1 MIFLAQTDT
10 TAGFLSKDYKELNRA
25 KRREQDQPCVLAT
38 AKFSELKN
46 FVRVPQKFK
55 NFVRRAKKT
64 TFIYANSTLS
74 LAALELGAES
84 FEKSPCSESAQPP
97 VDTTSS
103 RMISLQSE
111 PSLQN
116 SEALEGSSRREGE
129 ISVPQDV
136 SAPKSKTSIISN
148 SSSQK
153 NEALA
158 LEISSPREP
167 QEFNAPLKNLSLK
180 KSEALPRS
188 GSSALEIWGGSSRPL
203 GGEAVLPRSPLILQG
218 EAAERKISS
227 PQKFKAS
234 PQKDLSLPSGEAACV
249 RGGEAL
255 KSPAIRVV
263 QDCVHAKFLAHMGA
277 MFSTS
282 ANLHGQK
289 FDLAAAKEIADVIA
303 DESFYEAAPSKIFKI
318 SNSAIKK
325 IR

>member
-74 LAALELGAES
+74 LTALELGAES
-84 FEKSPCSESAQPP
+84 FEKSSCSESAQPP

-103 RMISLQSE
+103 RISLQSE

-116 SEALEGSSRREGE
+116 GEALEGSSQREDE
-129 ISVPQDV
+129 ISVPQNV

-158 LEISSPREP
+158 LEILSPREP
-167 QEFNAPLKNLSLK
+167 QEWKALLKNSSLK
-180 KSEALPRS
+180 KKRGVAPQR
-188 GSSALEIWGGSSRPL
+188 
-203 GGEAVLPRSPLILQG
+203 LI
-218 EAAERKISS
+218 
-227 PQKFKAS
+227 
-234 PQKDLSLPSGEAACV
+234 CV
-249 RGGEAL
+249 RN
-255 KSPAIRVV
+255 
-263 QDCVHAKFLAHMGA
+263 MGRLIA
-277 MFSTS
+277 TARRGS
-282 ANLHGQK
+282 G
-289 FDLAAAKEIADVIA
+289 IADKPINIA
-303 DESFYEAAPSKIFKI
+303 
-318 SNSAIKK
+318 
-325 IR
+325 RRGGGV

>member
-74 LAALELGAES
+74 LTALELGAES

-103 RMISLQSE
+103 RISLQSE

-116 SEALEGSSRREGE
+116 GEVLEGSSQREDE
-129 ISVPQDV
+129 TSVPQNV
-136 SAPKSKTSIISN
+136 SAPKNKTSIISN
-148 SSSQK
+148 LSSQK

-167 QEFNAPLKNLSLK
+167 QEFNAPLKSLSLK
-180 KSEALPRS
+180 KSEALPRR
-188 GSSALEIWGGSSRPL
+188 GSSALEIWGGSSRLP
-203 GGEAVLPRSPLILQG
+203 GGKAVLPTGPLILQG
-218 EAAERKISS
+218 EEAGCKISS

-234 PQKDLSLPSGEAACV
+234 PRRDLSLPSGAAACV

-263 QDCVHAKFLAHMGA
+263 QDCAHAKFLAHMGA
-277 MFSTS
+277 MLSTS

-289 FDLAAAKEIADVIA
+289 FDLAAAKEIADVVA

-318 SNSAIKK
+318 SKSAIKK

>member
-25 KRREQDQPCVLAT
+25 KKREQDQPCVLAT

-74 LAALELGAES
+74 LTALELGAES
-84 FEKSPCSESAQPP
+84 FEKSSCSESTQPP

-103 RMISLQSE
+103 RIPLQSE

-116 SEALEGSSRREGE
+116 GEALEGSSQHDAET
-129 ISVPQDV
+129 SVPQDV
-136 SAPKSKTSIISN
+136 SAPRNKTSIISN
-148 SSSQK
+148 LSSQK
-153 NEALA
+153 NEALPP
-158 LEISSPREP
+158 EISSPR
-167 QEFNAPLKNLSLK
+167 
-180 KSEALPRS
+180 R
-188 GSSALEIWGGSSRPL
+188 
-203 GGEAVLPRSPLILQG
+203 
-218 EAAERKISS
+218 
-227 PQKFKAS
+227 
-234 PQKDLSLPSGEAACV
+234 DLSLPSGEAACM

-263 QDCVHAKFLAHMGA
+263 QDCAHAKFLAHMGA

-318 SNSAIKK
+318 SKSAIKK

>member
-74 LAALELGAES
+74 LTALELGAES

-103 RMISLQSE
+103 RISLQSE

-116 SEALEGSSRREGE
+116 GEVLEGSSQREDE
-129 ISVPQDV
+129 TSVPQNV
-136 SAPKSKTSIISN
+136 SAPKNKTSIISN
-148 SSSQK
+148 LSSQK

-167 QEFNAPLKNLSLK
+167 QEFNAPLKSLSLK
-180 KSEALPRS
+180 KSEALPRR
-188 GSSALEIWGGSSRPL
+188 GSSALEIWGGSSRLP
-203 GGEAVLPRSPLILQG
+203 GGEAVLPTGPLILQG
-218 EAAERKISS
+218 EEAGCKISS

-234 PQKDLSLPSGEAACV
+234 PRRDLSLPSGAAACV

-263 QDCVHAKFLAHMGA
+263 QDCAHAKFLAHMGA

-289 FDLAAAKEIADVIA
+289 FDLAAAKEIADVVA

-318 SNSAIKK
+318 SKSAIKK

>member
-25 KRREQDQPCVLAT
+25 KRREEDQPCVLAT

-103 RMISLQSE
+103 RIFLQSE

-116 SEALEGSSRREGE
+116 GEALEGSSQHDAETP
-129 ISVPQDV
+129 VPQDV
-136 SAPKSKTSIISN
+136 SAPKNTSIISN
-148 SSSQK
+148 SSLQK

-158 LEISSPREP
+158 LEILSSREP
-167 QEFNAPLKNLSLK
+167 QEWKAPLKNLSLK
-180 KSEALPRS
+180 KSDALPRR

-203 GGEAVLPRSPLILQG
+203 GGAAVLPTSPLILQG
-218 EAAERKISS
+218 EAAGRKISS

-234 PQKDLSLPSGEAACV
+234 SRKDLSLPSGEAACA

-263 QDCVHAKFLAHMGA
+263 QDCAHAKFLAHMGA

-303 DESFYEAAPSKIFKI
+303 DESFCEAAPSKIFKI
-318 SNSAIKK
+318 SKSAIKK

>member
-74 LAALELGAES
+74 LTALELGAES
-84 FEKSPCSESAQPP
+84 FEKSLCSESTQPP

-103 RMISLQSE
+103 RISLQSE

-116 SEALEGSSRREGE
+116 DEALEGSSQHDAET
-129 ISVPQDV
+129 

-153 NEALA
+153 NEALP
-158 LEISSPREP
+158 LEISSP
-167 QEFNAPLKNLSLK
+167 QEFNAPLKNSSLK

-203 GGEAVLPRSPLILQG
+203 GGEAVLPTGPLILQG
-218 EAAERKISS
+218 EAAGRKISS

-234 PQKDLSLPSGEAACV
+234 PRKDLSLPSGEAACV
-249 RGGEAL
+249 RGGETL
-255 KSPAIRVV
+255 KTPAIRVV
-263 QDCVHAKFLAHMGA
+263 QDCAHAKFLAHMGA

-318 SNSAIKK
+318 SKSAIKK

>member
-74 LAALELGAES
+74 LTALELGAES

-103 RMISLQSE
+103 RIFLQSE
-111 PSLQN
+111 PSLRN
-116 SEALEGSSRREGE
+116 GEALEGSSQCEGE
-129 ISVPQDV
+129 ISVPQNV
-136 SAPKSKTSIISN
+136 SAPKNKTSIISN
-148 SSSQK
+148 LSSQK

-158 LEISSPREP
+158 LEISSP

-203 GGEAVLPRSPLILQG
+203 GGEAVLPTSPLILQG
-218 EAAERKISS
+218 EEAGCKISS

-234 PQKDLSLPSGEAACV
+234 PRRDLSLPSGAAACV

-263 QDCVHAKFLAHMGA
+263 QDCAHAKFLAHMGA

-318 SNSAIKK
+318 SKSAIKK

>member
-1 MIFLAQTDT
+1 M
-10 TAGFLSKDYKELNRA
+10 
-25 KRREQDQPCVLAT
+25 LAT

-103 RMISLQSE
+103 RIFLQSE

-116 SEALEGSSRREGE
+116 GEALEGSSQHDAET
-129 ISVPQDV
+129 SVPQDV
-136 SAPKSKTSIISN
+136 SAPKNTSIISN
-148 SSSQK
+148 SSLQK

-158 LEISSPREP
+158 LEILSSREP
-167 QEFNAPLKNLSLK
+167 QEWKAPLKNLSLK
-180 KSEALPRS
+180 KSDALPRR

-203 GGEAVLPRSPLILQG
+203 GGAAVLPTSPLILQG
-218 EAAERKISS
+218 EAAGRKISS

-234 PQKDLSLPSGEAACV
+234 SRKDLSLPSGEAACA

-263 QDCVHAKFLAHMGA
+263 QDCAHAKFLAHMGA

-303 DESFYEAAPSKIFKI
+303 DESFCEAAPSKIFKI
-318 SNSAIKK
+318 SKSAIKK

>member
-25 KRREQDQPCVLAT
+25 KKREQDQPCVLAT

-74 LAALELGAES
+74 LTALELDAES
-84 FEKSPCSESAQPP
+84 FEKSSCSESVQPLE
-97 VDTTSS
+97 DATSS
-103 RMISLQSE
+103 RISLQSE
-111 PSLQN
+111 SSLQN
-116 SEALEGSSRREGE
+116 GEALEGSSQREDE
-129 ISVPQDV
+129 TSVPQNV
-136 SAPKSKTSIISN
+136 SAPKNKTSIISN
-148 SSSQK
+148 LSSQK

-158 LEISSPREP
+158 LEISSSREP

-180 KSEALPRS
+180 KSETLPRS

-203 GGEAVLPRSPLILQG
+203 GEEAALPTGPLILQG
-218 EAAERKISS
+218 EAARRKISS

-234 PQKDLSLPSGEAACV
+234 PRRDLSLPSGEAACM
-249 RGGEAL
+249 RGGATL

-263 QDCVHAKFLAHMGA
+263 QDCAHAKFLAHMGA

-318 SNSAIKK
+318 SKSAIKK

>member
-25 KRREQDQPCVLAT
+25 KKREQDQPCVLAT

-74 LAALELGAES
+74 LTTLDLGAES

-103 RMISLQSE
+103 RISLQSE

-116 SEALEGSSRREGE
+116 GEALEGSSQREDK

-136 SAPKSKTSIISN
+136 SAPKNKTSIISN
-148 SSSQK
+148 LSSQK

-158 LEISSPREP
+158 LEISSP
-167 QEFNAPLKNLSLK
+167 QEFNAPLKNSSLK
-180 KSEALPRS
+180 KDETLPRR

-203 GGEAVLPRSPLILQG
+203 GEEAALPTGPLILQG
-218 EAAERKISS
+218 EAARRKISS
-227 PQKFKAS
+227 PQKFKTS
-234 PQKDLSLPSGEAACV
+234 PRKDLSLPSGEAACV

-263 QDCVHAKFLAHMGA
+263 QDCAHAKFLAHMGA

-318 SNSAIKK
+318 SKSAIKK

>member
-74 LAALELGAES
+74 LTALGLGAES
-84 FEKSPCSESAQPP
+84 FEKFPCSESTQPP

-103 RMISLQSE
+103 RISLQSE

-116 SEALEGSSRREGE
+116 GEALEGSLWREGE
-129 ISVPQDV
+129 TSVPQDV
-136 SAPKSKTSIISN
+136 SAPKNTSIISN
-148 SSSQK
+148 SSLQK
-153 NEALA
+153 NEAPPP
-158 LEISSPREP
+158 EILSSREP
-167 QEFNAPLKNLSLK
+167 QEWKAPLKNLSLK
-180 KSEALPRS
+180 KSETLPRR
-188 GSSALEIWGGSSRPL
+188 GSSALEIWGGSSRLL
-203 GGEAVLPRSPLILQG
+203 GGEAVLPTSPLILQG
-218 EAAERKISS
+218 EAAGREISS

-234 PQKDLSLPSGEAACV
+234 PRKDLSLPSGEAACM

-263 QDCVHAKFLAHMGA
+263 QDCAHAKFLAHMGA

-303 DESFYEAAPSKIFKI
+303 DENFYEAAPSKIFKI
-318 SNSAIKK
+318 SKSAIKK

>member
-74 LAALELGAES
+74 LTALELGAES
-84 FEKSPCSESAQPP
+84 FEKSSRSESTQPLE
-97 VDTTSS
+97 DATSS
-103 RMISLQSE
+103 RISLQSE

-116 SEALEGSSRREGE
+116 GETLECSSRREDE
-129 ISVPQDV
+129 TSVPQNV

-158 LEISSPREP
+158 LEISSP

-180 KSEALPRS
+180 KSEALPRR

-203 GGEAVLPRSPLILQG
+203 GGEAVLPTGPLILQG
-218 EAAERKISS
+218 EAARRKISS

-234 PQKDLSLPSGEAACV
+234 PRRDLSLPSGAAACV
-249 RGGEAL
+249 RGEEAL

-263 QDCVHAKFLAHMGA
+263 QDCAHAKFLAHMGA

-318 SNSAIKK
+318 SKSAIKK

>member
-64 TFIYANSTLS
+64 TFIYVNSTLS
-74 LAALELGAES
+74 LTALELGAES
-84 FEKSPCSESAQPP
+84 FEKSPCSESTQPP
-97 VDTTSS
+97 VDATSS
-103 RMISLQSE
+103 RISLQSE

-116 SEALEGSSRREGE
+116 GEALEGSSRREDE
-129 ISVPQDV
+129 TSVPQNV
-136 SAPKSKTSIISN
+136 SAPKNKTSIISN

-158 LEISSPREP
+158 LEISSSREP

-203 GGEAVLPRSPLILQG
+203 GGEAVLPTGPLILQG
-218 EAAERKISS
+218 EAAQRKISS

-234 PQKDLSLPSGEAACV
+234 PRRDLSLPSGEAACV
-249 RGGEAL
+249 RGGETL

-263 QDCVHAKFLAHMGA
+263 QDCAHAKFLAHMGA

-289 FDLAAAKEIADVIA
+289 FDLAAAKEIADAIA
-303 DESFYEAAPSKIFKI
+303 DENFYEAAPSKIFKI
-318 SNSAIKK
+318 SKSTIKK

>member
-74 LAALELGAES
+74 LTALELGAES

-103 RMISLQSE
+103 RISLQSE

-116 SEALEGSSRREGE
+116 GEVLEGSSQREDE
-129 ISVPQDV
+129 TSVPQNV
-136 SAPKSKTSIISN
+136 SAPKNKTSIISN
-148 SSSQK
+148 LSSQK

-167 QEFNAPLKNLSLK
+167 QEFNAPLKSLSLK
-180 KSEALPRS
+180 KSEALPRR
-188 GSSALEIWGGSSRPL
+188 GSSALEIWGGSSRLP
-203 GGEAVLPRSPLILQG
+203 GGEAVLPTGPLILQG
-218 EAAERKISS
+218 EEAGCKISS

-234 PQKDLSLPSGEAACV
+234 PRRDLSLPSGAAACV
-249 RGGEAL
+249 RGEEAL

-263 QDCVHAKFLAHMGA
+263 QDCAHAKFLAHMGA

-289 FDLAAAKEIADVIA
+289 FDLAAAKEIADVVA

-318 SNSAIKK
+318 SKSAIKK

>member
-10 TAGFLSKDYKELNRA
+10 TAGFLSKDYKELNHA
-25 KRREQDQPCVLAT
+25 KRREQDQPCVLTT

-74 LAALELGAES
+74 LTALELGAES
-84 FEKSPCSESAQPP
+84 FEKSSCSESAQPP

-103 RMISLQSE
+103 RISLQNE

-116 SEALEGSSRREGE
+116 GEALEGSSQRDAET
-129 ISVPQDV
+129 SVPQGV
-136 SAPKSKTSIISN
+136 SAPKNKTSIISN

-158 LEISSPREP
+158 LEISSP
-167 QEFNAPLKNLSLK
+167 QEFNAPLKNSSLK

-203 GGEAVLPRSPLILQG
+203 GEEAALPTGPLILQG
-218 EAAERKISS
+218 EAARRKISS

-234 PQKDLSLPSGEAACV
+234 PRRDLSLPSGEAACV
-249 RGGEAL
+249 RGGETL

-263 QDCVHAKFLAHMGA
+263 QDCAHAKFLAHMGA

-303 DESFYEAAPSKIFKI
+303 DESFYEAVPSKIFKI
-318 SNSAIKK
+318 SKSAIKK

>member
-25 KRREQDQPCVLAT
+25 KRREEDQPCVLAT

-84 FEKSPCSESAQPP
+84 FEKSSYSESAQSLE
-97 VDTTSS
+97 DATSS
-103 RMISLQSE
+103 KISLQSE
-111 PSLQN
+111 PYLQN
-116 SEALEGSSRREGE
+116 SEAFEGSSQREGE
-129 ISVPQDV
+129 TSVPQDV

-153 NEALA
+153 NEAPPP
-158 LEISSPREP
+158 EISSPREL
-167 QEFNAPLKNLSLK
+167 QEWKVPLKNASLK
-180 KSEALPRS
+180 KSEALPRR
-188 GSSALEIWGGSSRPL
+188 GSSALEIWGSSSRPL
-203 GGEAVLPRSPLILQG
+203 DGEAVLPIGPLILQG
-218 EAAERKISS
+218 EAAGRKISS

-234 PQKDLSLPSGEAACV
+234 PRKDLSLPSGAAACV

-263 QDCVHAKFLAHMGA
+263 QDCAHAKFLAHMGA

-318 SNSAIKK
+318 SKSAIKK

>member
-74 LAALELGAES
+74 LTALELGAES
-84 FEKSPCSESAQPP
+84 FEKSSCSESAQPP

-103 RMISLQSE
+103 RISLQSE

-116 SEALEGSSRREGE
+116 GEALEGSSQHDAET
-129 ISVPQDV
+129 SVPQDV
-136 SAPKSKTSIISN
+136 SAPKNTSIISN

-153 NEALA
+153 DEALP

-180 KSEALPRS
+180 KSEALPRR
-188 GSSALEIWGGSSRPL
+188 GSSASEIWGGSSRPP
-203 GGEAVLPRSPLILQG
+203 GGEAVLPTGPLILQG
-218 EAAERKISS
+218 EAAGCEISS

-234 PQKDLSLPSGEAACV
+234 PRKDLSLPSGAA
-249 RGGEAL
+249 AL
-255 KSPAIRVV
+255 QSPAIRVV
-263 QDCVHAKFLAHMGA
+263 QDCAHAKFLAHMGA

-318 SNSAIKK
+318 SKSAIKK

>member
-64 TFIYANSTLS
+64 TFIYVNSTLS
-74 LAALELGAES
+74 LTVLELGAES
-84 FEKSPCSESAQPP
+84 FEKSPCSESTQPP

-103 RMISLQSE
+103 RISLQSE

-116 SEALEGSSRREGE
+116 GEALEGSSQHDAET
-129 ISVPQDV
+129 SVPQNV
-136 SAPKSKTSIISN
+136 SAPKNKTSIISN

-158 LEISSPREP
+158 LEISSSREP
-167 QEFNAPLKNLSLK
+167 QEWKAPLKNSSLK

-203 GGEAVLPRSPLILQG
+203 GGEAVLPTGPLILQG
-218 EAAERKISS
+218 EAAQRKISS

-249 RGGEAL
+249 RGGETL

-263 QDCVHAKFLAHMGA
+263 QDCAHAKFLAHMGA

-318 SNSAIKK
+318 SKSAIKK

>member
-74 LAALELGAES
+74 LTALELGAES
-84 FEKSPCSESAQPP
+84 FEKSSCSESTQPLE
-97 VDTTSS
+97 DATSS
-103 RMISLQSE
+103 KISLQSE
-111 PSLQN
+111 PFLQN
-116 SEALEGSSRREGE
+116 GEALEGSSRREGE

-136 SAPKSKTSIISN
+136 SAPKNKTSIISN

-153 NEALA
+153 NEALL
-158 LEISSPREP
+158 LEILSSR
-167 QEFNAPLKNLSLK
+167 EFNAPLKNLSLK
-180 KSEALPRS
+180 KSETLPRS
-188 GSSALEIWGGSSRPL
+188 SSSALEIWGGSSRPL
-203 GGEAVLPRSPLILQG
+203 GGEAVLQTGPLILQG
-218 EAAERKISS
+218 EAAGRKISS
-227 PQKFKAS
+227 PR
-234 PQKDLSLPSGEAACV
+234 KDLSLPSGTAACV
-249 RGGEAL
+249 RGGETL

-263 QDCVHAKFLAHMGA
+263 QDCAHAKFLAHMGA

-318 SNSAIKK
+318 SKSAIKK

>member
-25 KRREQDQPCVLAT
+25 KKREQDQPCVLAT

-74 LAALELGAES
+74 LTTLDLGAES

-103 RMISLQSE
+103 RISLQSE

-116 SEALEGSSRREGE
+116 GEALEGSSQREDE

-136 SAPKSKTSIISN
+136 SAPKNKTSIISN
-148 SSSQK
+148 LSSQK

-158 LEISSPREP
+158 LEISSP
-167 QEFNAPLKNLSLK
+167 QEFNAPLKNSSLK
-180 KSEALPRS
+180 KDETLPRR

-203 GGEAVLPRSPLILQG
+203 GEEAALPTGPLILQ
-218 EAAERKISS
+218 
-227 PQKFKAS
+227 
-234 PQKDLSLPSGEAACV
+234 GEAACV

-263 QDCVHAKFLAHMGA
+263 QDCAHAKFLAHMGA

-318 SNSAIKK
+318 SKSAIKK

>member
-84 FEKSPCSESAQPP
+84 FEKSSCSESAQPLENA
-97 VDTTSS
+97 TSS
-103 RMISLQSE
+103 KISLQSE

-116 SEALEGSSRREGE
+116 GEAFEGSSQHDAET
-129 ISVPQDV
+129 SVPQDV

-158 LEISSPREP
+158 LE
-167 QEFNAPLKNLSLK
+167 
-180 KSEALPRS
+180 
-188 GSSALEIWGGSSRPL
+188 
-203 GGEAVLPRSPLILQG
+203 
-218 EAAERKISS
+218 ISS

-263 QDCVHAKFLAHMGA
+263 QDCAHAKFLAHMGA

-318 SNSAIKK
+318 SKSAIKK

>member
-10 TAGFLSKDYKELNRA
+10 TAGFLSKDFRELNRA
-25 KRREQDQPCVLAT
+25 KRREQDQPCVLTT

-74 LAALELGAES
+74 LTALELGAES
-84 FEKSPCSESAQPP
+84 FEKSSCSESAQPP

-103 RMISLQSE
+103 RISLQSE

-116 SEALEGSSRREGE
+116 GEALEGSSQREDE
-129 ISVPQDV
+129 TSVPQNV
-136 SAPKSKTSIISN
+136 SAPKNKTSIISN

-158 LEISSPREP
+158 LEISSP

-188 GSSALEIWGGSSRPL
+188 GSSALEIWGGSSRPP
-203 GGEAVLPRSPLILQG
+203 GGEAVLPTGPLILQG
-218 EAAERKISS
+218 EAAGRKISS

-234 PQKDLSLPSGEAACV
+234 PRRDLSLPSGEAACV

-263 QDCVHAKFLAHMGA
+263 QDCAHAKFLAHMGA

-289 FDLAAAKEIADVIA
+289 FDLTAAKEIADVIA

-318 SNSAIKK
+318 SKSAIKK

>member
-74 LAALELGAES
+74 LTALELGAES

-103 RMISLQSE
+103 RISLQSE

-116 SEALEGSSRREGE
+116 GEVLEGSSQREDE
-129 ISVPQDV
+129 TSVPQNV
-136 SAPKSKTSIISN
+136 SAPKNKTSIISN
-148 SSSQK
+148 LSSQK

-167 QEFNAPLKNLSLK
+167 QEFNAPLKSLSLK
-180 KSEALPRS
+180 KSEALPRR
-188 GSSALEIWGGSSRPL
+188 GSSALEIWGGSSRLP
-203 GGEAVLPRSPLILQG
+203 GGEAVLPTGPLILQG
-218 EAAERKISS
+218 EEAGCKISS

-234 PQKDLSLPSGEAACV
+234 PRRDLSLPSGEAACV
-249 RGGEAL
+249 RGGATL

-263 QDCVHAKFLAHMGA
+263 QDCAHAKFLAHMGA

-318 SNSAIKK
+318 SKSAIKK

>member
-74 LAALELGAES
+74 LTALELGAES
-84 FEKSPCSESAQPP
+84 FEKSLCSESAQPP

-103 RMISLQSE
+103 KISLQSGE
-111 PSLQN
+111 T
-116 SEALEGSSRREGE
+116 LEGPSRREGE
-129 ISVPQDV
+129 TSVPQNV
-136 SAPKSKTSIISN
+136 SAPKNKTSIISN

-153 NEALA
+153 NEALP

-180 KSEALPRS
+180 KSEALPRR
-188 GSSALEIWGGSSRPL
+188 GSSALEIWGGSSRPP
-203 GGEAVLPRSPLILQG
+203 GEEAVLPTGPLILQG
-218 EAAERKISS
+218 EEAGCKISS

-234 PQKDLSLPSGEAACV
+234 PRKDLSLPSGAAACV
-249 RGGEAL
+249 RGRAAL

-263 QDCVHAKFLAHMGA
+263 QDCAHAKFLAHMGA

-282 ANLHGQK
+282 ANLHEQK

-318 SNSAIKK
+318 SKSAIKK

>member
-25 KRREQDQPCVLAT
+25 KKREQDQPCVLAT

-74 LAALELGAES
+74 LTTLDLGAES
-84 FEKSPCSESAQPP
+84 FEKSPCSESTQPP

-103 RMISLQSE
+103 RISLQSE

-116 SEALEGSSRREGE
+116 GEALEGSSQREDE
-129 ISVPQDV
+129 TSVPQNV
-136 SAPKSKTSIISN
+136 SAPKNKTSIISN

-158 LEISSPREP
+158 LEISSP

-203 GGEAVLPRSPLILQG
+203 GEEAALPTGPLILQG
-218 EAAERKISS
+218 EAARRKISS

-234 PQKDLSLPSGEAACV
+234 PRRDLSLPSGEAACV
-249 RGGEAL
+249 RGGETL

-263 QDCVHAKFLAHMGA
+263 QDCAHAKFLAHMGA

-318 SNSAIKK
+318 SKSAIKK

>member
-74 LAALELGAES
+74 LTALELGAES
-84 FEKSPCSESAQPP
+84 FEKSSCSESTQPLE
-97 VDTTSS
+97 DATSS
-103 RMISLQSE
+103 RISLQSE

-116 SEALEGSSRREGE
+116 GEALEGSSQHDAET
-129 ISVPQDV
+129 SVPQDV

-158 LEISSPREP
+158 LEISSPQEP

-180 KSEALPRS
+180 KSEMLPRR

-203 GGEAVLPRSPLILQG
+203 GGEAVLPTGPLILQG
-218 EAAERKISS
+218 EAARRKISS

-234 PQKDLSLPSGEAACV
+234 PRKDLSLPSGAAACV

-263 QDCVHAKFLAHMGA
+263 QDCAHAKFLAHMGA

-318 SNSAIKK
+318 SKSAIKK

>member
-25 KRREQDQPCVLAT
+25 KRREEDQPCVLAT

-103 RMISLQSE
+103 RIFLQSE

-116 SEALEGSSRREGE
+116 GEALEGSSQHDAET
-129 ISVPQDV
+129 SVPQDV
-136 SAPKSKTSIISN
+136 SAPKNTSIISN
-148 SSSQK
+148 SSLQK

-158 LEISSPREP
+158 LEILSSREP
-167 QEFNAPLKNLSLK
+167 QEWKAPLKNLSLK
-180 KSEALPRS
+180 KSDALPRR

-203 GGEAVLPRSPLILQG
+203 GGAAVLPTSPLILQG
-218 EAAERKISS
+218 EAAGRKISS

-234 PQKDLSLPSGEAACV
+234 SRKDLSLPSGEAACA

-263 QDCVHAKFLAHMGA
+263 QDCAHAKFLAHMGA

-303 DESFYEAAPSKIFKI
+303 DESFCEAAPSKIFKI
-318 SNSAIKK
+318 SKSAIKK

>member
-10 TAGFLSKDYKELNRA
+10 TAGFLSKDFRELNRA

-84 FEKSPCSESAQPP
+84 FEKSSCSESTQPLE
-97 VDTTSS
+97 DATSS
-103 RMISLQSE
+103 KISLQSE
-111 PSLQN
+111 PYLQN
-116 SEALEGSSRREGE
+116 GETLEGSSQREGE
-129 ISVPQDV
+129 TSVPQDV

-153 NEALA
+153 NEALPP
-158 LEISSPREP
+158 EILSSREP
-167 QEFNAPLKNLSLK
+167 QEWKAPLKNLSLK
-180 KSEALPRS
+180 KSEALPRR

-203 GGEAVLPRSPLILQG
+203 GGEAVLPTSPLILQD
-218 EAAERKISS
+218 EAAGRKISS
-227 PQKFKAS
+227 S
-234 PQKDLSLPSGEAACV
+234 QKDLSLPSGEAACV

-263 QDCVHAKFLAHMGA
+263 QDCAHAKFLAHMGA

-318 SNSAIKK
+318 SKSAIKK

>member
-74 LAALELGAES
+74 LTALELGAES
-84 FEKSPCSESAQPP
+84 FEKSSCSESAQPP

-103 RMISLQSE
+103 RISLQSE

-116 SEALEGSSRREGE
+116 GEALEGSSQREDE
-129 ISVPQDV
+129 TSVPQDV

-153 NEALA
+153 NEALPP
-158 LEISSPREP
+158 EILSSREP
-167 QEFNAPLKNLSLK
+167 QEWKAPLKNSSLK
-180 KSEALPRS
+180 KSDASLCES
-188 GSSALEIWGGSSRPL
+188 SSALEIWGGSSRPL
-203 GGEAVLPRSPLILQG
+203 GREAVSPTGPLILQG

>member
-64 TFIYANSTLS
+64 TFIYVNSTLS
-74 LAALELGAES
+74 LTALELGAES
-84 FEKSPCSESAQPP
+84 FEKSPCSESTQPP
-97 VDTTSS
+97 VDATSS
-103 RMISLQSE
+103 RISLQSE

-116 SEALEGSSRREGE
+116 GEVLEGSSRREDE
-129 ISVPQDV
+129 TSVPQNV
-136 SAPKSKTSIISN
+136 SAPKNKTSIISN

-158 LEISSPREP
+158 LEISSSREP

-203 GGEAVLPRSPLILQG
+203 GGEAVLPTGPLILQG
-218 EAAERKISS
+218 EAAC
-227 PQKFKAS
+227 A
-234 PQKDLSLPSGEAACV
+234 

-255 KSPAIRVV
+255 KSPAIRVI
-263 QDCVHAKFLAHMGA
+263 QDCAHAKFLVHMGA

-318 SNSAIKK
+318 SKSAIKK

>member
-25 KRREQDQPCVLAT
+25 KRREEDQPCVLAT

-103 RMISLQSE
+103 RISLQSE

-116 SEALEGSSRREGE
+116 GKALEGSSQHDAET
-129 ISVPQDV
+129 SVPQDV
-136 SAPKSKTSIISN
+136 SAPKNTSIISN
-148 SSSQK
+148 SSLQK

-158 LEISSPREP
+158 LEILSSREP
-167 QEFNAPLKNLSLK
+167 QEWKAPLKNLSLK
-180 KSEALPRS
+180 KSDALPRR

-203 GGEAVLPRSPLILQG
+203 GGAAVLPTSPLILQG
-218 EAAERKISS
+218 EAAGRKISS

-234 PQKDLSLPSGEAACV
+234 SRKDLSLPSGEAACA

-263 QDCVHAKFLAHMGA
+263 QDCAHAKFLAHMGA

-303 DESFYEAAPSKIFKI
+303 DESFCEAAPSKIFKI
-318 SNSAIKK
+318 SKSAIKK

>member
-74 LAALELGAES
+74 LTALELGAES
-84 FEKSPCSESAQPP
+84 FEKSSCSESVQPP

-103 RMISLQSE
+103 RISLQSE

-116 SEALEGSSRREGE
+116 GEALEGSSQHDAET
-129 ISVPQDV
+129 SVPQDV
-136 SAPKSKTSIISN
+136 SAPKNKTSIISN

-153 NEALA
+153 NEALPP
-158 LEISSPREP
+158 EILSSREP
-167 QEFNAPLKNLSLK
+167 QEWKAPLKNSSLK
-180 KSEALPRS
+180 KSDASLCES
-188 GSSALEIWGGSSRPL
+188 SSALEIWGGSSRPP
-203 GGEAVLPRSPLILQG
+203 GEEAVSPTGPLILQG

-227 PQKFKAS
+227 PR
-234 PQKDLSLPSGEAACV
+234 KDLSLPSGAAACV

-263 QDCVHAKFLAHMGA
+263 QDCAHAKFLAHMGA

-303 DESFYEAAPSKIFKI
+303 DENFYEAAPSKIFKI
-318 SNSAIKK
+318 SKSAIKK